1 LPDIGN
7 AALKVLYMRYLII
20 SDIHS
25 NLTAFETVLKHAGKQ
40 GRDYDFVWC
49 LGDVVGYG
57 PDPNECCD
65 LLRSLPNLCLAG
77 NHDWAAL
84 GRLDIRTFNTDARKA
99 ASWTQQELRPDNREY
114 LEALP
119 ITFVLGDYT
128 LVHASPREPVWE
140 YILDPL
146 IAALN
151 LPHFQTPFCLV
162 GHTHTPVT
170 YRQINDKGDVE
181 PLMPEYDTPQQLNGA
196 RLIVNPGSV
205 GQPRDSDPRAAY
217 AILDVETNT
226 WEFRRVEYSVAKV
239 QKRMRRVDMPDR
251 LVVRL
256 EHGW

>member
-1 LPDIGN
+1 
-7 AALKVLYMRYLII
+7 MRYLVI
-20 SDIHS
+20 SDIHA
-25 NLTAFETVLKHAGKQ
+25 NLTAFETILNDAGSL
-40 GRDYDFVWC
+40 GTDYDFVWC

-57 PDPNECCD
+57 PDPNECVD
-65 LLRSLPNLCLAG
+65 LLRSMPHLCLAG

-99 ASWTQQELRPDNREY
+99 VTWTRETLTPENLAY

-119 ITFVLGDYT
+119 TTFVLDEFT
-128 LVHASPREPVWE
+128 LVHASPREPIWE

-151 LPHFQTPFCLV
+151 FPHYQTTYCLV

-170 YRQINDKGDVE
+170 FKLANEKGDIDVIRPAYDEVVKLDGMRQI
-181 PLMPEYDTPQQLNGA
+181 
-196 RLIVNPGSV
+196 INPGSV

-217 AILDVETNT
+217 AFLDVEKRT
-226 WEFRRVEYSVAKV
+226 WEAHRIPYDISDV
-239 QKRMRRVDMPDR
+239 QKRMRKVDMPER
-251 LVVRL
+251 LITRL